1 MGRSAD
7 VPPLRPRPTLG
18 MADMG
23 MAGMAGMGGMD
34 HGAMAGMDHSGM
46 DHGGMSMRD
55 PANAPPDM
63 KVGVGVDMIAPLPQ
77 DRTGPPGLGLE
88 DVGHRALTYRDLVA
102 LAPHRHRRPP
112 SRPQHLHPPGTMA
125 PPL

>member
-1 MGRSAD
+1 
-7 VPPLRPRPTLG
+7 

-23 MAGMAGMGGMD
+23 IAGMAGMGGMD

-63 KVGVGVDMIAPLPQ
+63 KVGVGVDMIAPMPQ
-77 DRTGPPGLGLE
+77 DRTGHPGLGLE

-102 LAPHRHRRPP
+102 LSPNRDRRQP
-112 SRPQHLHPPGTMA
+112 SRSMQIHLTGNMEDRKSTRLNSSH
-125 PPL
+125 